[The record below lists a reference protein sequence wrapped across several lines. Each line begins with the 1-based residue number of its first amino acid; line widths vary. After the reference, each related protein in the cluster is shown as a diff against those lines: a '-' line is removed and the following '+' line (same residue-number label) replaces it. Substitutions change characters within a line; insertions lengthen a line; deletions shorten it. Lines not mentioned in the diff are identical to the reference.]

1 MFVPSLSWQND
12 RFIYKWR
19 KNGVFRRDHVTL
31 CPDWADPD
39 NQVELYD
46 HRTDTTPL
54 DLDSFENVNVAT
66 DAANAGVLQELTT
79 QVHSLFGSR
88 NCKRPTN
95 SDDSSA
101 VESRA

>member
-1 MFVPSLSWQND
+1 MPGIAKMAN
-12 RFIYKWR
+12 
-19 KNGVFRRDHVTL
+19 VFRRDHVTL

-79 QVHSLFGSR
+79 QVKNGLFEPFIYKIEHFTKPGSGQ
-88 NCKRPTN
+88 T
-95 SDDSSA
+95 
-101 VESRA
+101 

>member
-1 MFVPSLSWQND
+1 MANF
-12 RFIYKWR
+12 
-19 KNGVFRRDHVTL
+19 FRRDHITL

-79 QVHSLFGSR
+79 QVKNATF
-88 NCKRPTN
+88 CAIYIYK
-95 SDDSSA
+95 
-101 VESRA
+101 

>member
-1 MFVPSLSWQND
+1 MGYSLRSET
-12 RFIYKWR
+12 WR
-19 KNGVFRRDHVTL
+19 LTIWARWDNVTL
-31 CPDWADPD
+31 CPDWADPG
-39 NQVELYD
+39 NAVELYD

-66 DAANAGVLQELTT
+66 DAANAGVLQQLTT

-88 NCKRPTN
+88 NCKRLTN

-101 VESRA
+101 VERRA